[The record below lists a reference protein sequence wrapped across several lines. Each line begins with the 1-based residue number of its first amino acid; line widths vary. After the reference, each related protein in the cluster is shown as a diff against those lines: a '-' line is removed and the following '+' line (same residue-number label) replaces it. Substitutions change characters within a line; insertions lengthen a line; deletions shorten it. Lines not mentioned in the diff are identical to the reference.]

1 MRLINYI
8 VVILIIVFVAIVFI
22 NLLPI
27 ILGIIFLSVLFNSLN
42 RNTRYGKTRNANRTR
57 FYYTNADDFFRDF
70 NQNFNQGNFNQSN
83 FNQNYQQNYNQN
95 FNERYNFNSKKDEYM
110 RILDVDST
118 MTKEEI
124 KKAYF
129 KKVKQYHP
137 DKFINASD
145 DVKKMNEEKLKKI
158 NEAYD
163 NLMKYN

>member
-1 MRLINYI
+1 MKLINYI
-8 VVILIIVFVAIVFI
+8 VVVLIIVFVAIVFI

-27 ILGIIFLSVLFNSLN
+27 ILGIIFLSILFNSLN
-42 RNTRYGKTRNANRTR
+42 RNTRYGKTRSGNRTR
-57 FYYTNADDFFRDF
+57 FYYTNSDDFFRDF
-70 NQNFNQGNFNQSN
+70 NQHFNQDN
-83 FNQNYQQNYNQN
+83 FNQNYQQNNYNQN

-110 RILDVDST
+110 KILGVDST